1 MAHSKNKT
9 CLAILRAHLGD
20 WGKENQFAA
29 LIHRSTSWVKH
40 ASAGLVPLTRE
51 MAIQISFE
59 TGICPEWLASAD
71 ISIPPMSANHG
82 EPFDAAYFERYR
94 QSIKASKPS
103 LSDPYIPIATELL
116 PSCFLRIARAIYGF
130 GHSHSGLQDASKDLD
145 SLVQRFELNMGDL
158 AQDRGITGPSEANTR
173 AFSRL
178 ALQSSLSQLKVATE
192 VRTKGGAP
200 SLHQNPKR
208 PLPKED
214 GGNKRVSFGGRKVCR
229 MPT

>member
-1 MAHSKNKT
+1 
-9 CLAILRAHLGD
+9 
-20 WGKENQFAA
+20 
-29 LIHRSTSWVKH
+29 VKH
-40 ASAGLVPLTRE
+40 ASAGLAPLTRE

-71 ISIPPMSANHG
+71 ISIPPISANHG

-130 GHSHSGLQDASKDLD
+130 GHSQSGLQNASKDLD

-158 AQDRGITGPSEANTR
+158 TQERGITRPSEANTR
-173 AFSRL
+173 AFSLL
-178 ALQSSLSQLKVATE
+178 ALQSSLSQLKAATE
-192 VRTKGGAP
+192 ERTKGDSTVTP
-200 SLHQNPKR
+200 SKSQKASPK
-208 PLPKED
+208 
-214 GGNKRVSFGGRKVCR
+214 GGRR
-229 MPT
+229 Q